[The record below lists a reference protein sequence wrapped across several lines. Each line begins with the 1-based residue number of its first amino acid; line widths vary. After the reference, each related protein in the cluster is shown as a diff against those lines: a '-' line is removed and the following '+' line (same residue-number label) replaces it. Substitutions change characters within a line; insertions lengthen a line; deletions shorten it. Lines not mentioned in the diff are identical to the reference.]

1 MQQAVVCHGLP
12 PLRRASVVGYWNI
25 PCARCRSCLSY
36 LNLRPERL
44 VGDTVYGV
52 ARLLKWLVESSP
64 MMRTTSSTTRLG
76 SSSTPK
82 ARAPIAKR
90 RARAS
95 TMAGM
100 LRPRALPVLRSPVSI
115 LTLRYRLKRAAV
127 GRAALRSKNCVCQS
141 NHVQLLPDG
150 AKLEDQSFH
159 RPIQYPDLGTA

>member
-52 ARLLKWLVESSP
+52 ARLLKWLGGAFPFIGNNSL
-64 MMRTTSSTTRLG
+64 TNRLG
-76 SSSTPK
+76 LSSTPK
-82 ARAPIAKR
+82 ATAPKAKR
-90 RARAS
+90 GARAS

-141 NHVQLLPDG
+141 NHVQCAHSVAWWCKIGRSILPSAD
-150 AKLEDQSFH
+150 SVH
-159 RPIQYPDLGTA
+159 